1 MGRGR
6 VVIASVAVT
15 LALVAACGGQSQA
28 PPAAAQQLP
37 CEVTLAS
44 DCCGTTNGT
53 ACINDFASAELCS
66 NWPGTATVL
75 VYSSVCGGY
84 QVVSVKEPTDT
95 FTQYYLYSTAEGQT
109 LYAIA
114 DDANSNAQGAAEI
127 ECGAGPT
134 GFTLPSGC
142 SEQWL
147 DGVQAASCASG
158 TSAPQ
163 AVPCN

>member
-15 LALVAACGGQSQA
+15 LVAACSGQSQA

-37 CEVTLAS
+37 CEVTLTS
-44 DCCGTTNGT
+44 DCCGSTNGET
-53 ACINDFASAELCS
+53 CINDFASAELCS

-84 QVVSVKEPTDT
+84 QVVSVKEPTDS
-95 FTQYYLYSTAEGQT
+95 FTKYYLYSTAAGQT

-114 DDANSNAQGAAEI
+114 DDANANAQGAAEI

-142 SEQWL
+142 SDLWL
-147 DGVQAASCASG
+147 DAAQSAVCASG
-158 TSAPQ
+158 ASTPQ
-163 AVPCN
+163 TVPCN